1 MKRIK
6 NSGVKADVLDIGT
19 GSGILAMMA
28 AASGADYVTA
38 CEVSVCN
45 AFSCQQNYVI
55 LYQLTIHFVTSSGSS
70 CNGASGAQLHQGFS

>member
-45 AFSCQQNYVI
+45 AFNCQQNYVI
-55 LYQLTIHFVTSSGSS
+55 LYQLTNNTL
-70 CNGASGAQLHQGFS
+70 CYEQLWLAMRLVGCS